1 MSIVAEKNLQ
11 LAYIQTDDDD
21 DDDEQSDGK
30 IKYMVNRNLILQLSN
45 Q

>member
-11 LAYIQTDDDD
+11 LAYIQTDD